1 MRKRSVFF
9 KLFLIFLGTMVVT
22 AVVLGFVG
30 SLLYKNFFFQERTDA
45 MTEQGRTIASLI
57 ADSTWKPADLQRL
70 LKLSAT
76 SRTWIFVYGDDMQ
89 LKASAPKTAAPPDAG
104 VELEI
109 VKQALGGT
117 EQRQQLTSLDS
128 QPSEAVEI
136 AIPIRHGSQVNGV
149 VVMQALGFERH
160 FGGVYQ
166 LLLIA
171 GVTAVLLTSVIAFFF
186 SRSIARPVQE
196 MSMIARRMAKGDFSR
211 KAKVRSLDEVGELAL
226 AFNHMADELSKL
238 ESMRREFVAHASHE
252 LRSPLTSIRGFVQAM
267 LDGTIPPDDAR
278 PFLERIHK
286 ESQRL
291 GNLVDELLTLSSLEN
306 DNGEEADKT
315 RSSLAFAVN
324 EAVET
329 LQPLMQEKNI
339 YLQCSI
345 EEVQVRGDVERI
357 VQIVINLLSNA
368 IRFSHEQGR
377 IEINVKSVAG
387 QGRVDVID
395 HGIGIPEE
403 DVERV
408 FERFYKV
415 DKARTSIGGGTGLGL
430 SIAKRITEMY
440 GGQIGIQSK
449 WGQGTTA
456 WFALP
461 LAAEETIYK

>member
-1 MRKRSVFF
+1 
-9 KLFLIFLGTMVVT
+9 
-22 AVVLGFVG
+22 
-30 SLLYKNFFFQERTDA
+30 TDA
-45 MTEQGRTIASLI
+45 MTEQGRTIASLV
-57 ADSTWKPADLQRL
+57 ADSTWKPDDLQRL

-76 SRTWIFVYGDDMQ
+76 SRTWIFVYGADMK
-89 LKASAPKTAAPPDAG
+89 LIASAPKTALSPDAD
-104 VELEI
+104 ELEI
-109 VKQALGGT
+109 VKQALDGT
-117 EQRQQLTSLDS
+117 EQMEQLSSLDS
-128 QPSEAVEI
+128 QPNQAVEI
-136 AIPIRHGSQVNGV
+136 AIPIRKGTGVKGV

-166 LLLIA
+166 LLIIA
-171 GVTAVLLTSVIAFFF
+171 GVTAVLFTSVMAFFF

-211 KAKVRSLDEVGELAL
+211 KANVRSLDEVGELAL
-226 AFNHMADELSKL
+226 AFNHMAEELSEL

-267 LDGTIPPDDAR
+267 LDGTIPPEDAR

-306 DNGEEADKT
+306 DDGQDRMQAH
-315 RSSLAFAVN
+315 SSLAFAVR

-329 LQPLMQEKNI
+329 LHPLMLEKGI
-339 YLQCSI
+339 DLQCKI
-345 EEVQVRGDVERI
+345 DDVQVRGESERI

-368 IRFSHEQGR
+368 IRFSHEQGK
-377 IEINVKSVAG
+377 IEIHVRQEAG
-387 QGRVDVID
+387 MGRVEVID
-395 HGIGIPEE
+395 QGIGIPQE

-415 DKARTSIGGGTGLGL
+415 DKARTSIQGGTGLGL
-430 SIAKRITEMY
+430 AIAKRIAELY
-440 GGQIGIQSK
+440 GGTIGLRSA

-461 LAAEETIYK
+461 VVKEESLNS